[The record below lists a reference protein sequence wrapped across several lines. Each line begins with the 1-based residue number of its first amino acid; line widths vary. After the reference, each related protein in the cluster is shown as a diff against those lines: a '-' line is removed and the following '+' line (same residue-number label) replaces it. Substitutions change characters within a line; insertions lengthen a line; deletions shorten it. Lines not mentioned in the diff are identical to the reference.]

1 MKPAKCTQCGDSIIV
16 DETKE
21 AGICPSCGTA
31 FVTEKVINNYVNNYN
46 TVHNITENVT
56 KIIMGNEKDEAP
68 DFFKRGLTLLKLD
81 NLASSHKEFCRAA
94 ELSPEKAEYW
104 FYCAAT
110 EKKTRFSKY
119 MSNFYRLADAD
130 EIKKFDGQQG
140 VRLFPDLFSYMFNE
154 YDESVASGEI
164 SGVVSYR
171 LIPFFSY
178 LETLTEEEK
187 RKYCPT
193 VVEYLKEAYI
203 QRKGL
208 FALPQI
214 YDVFS
219 PFMDENAK
227 KQIFEA
233 RNAALN
239 RKKDGVIVIADAR
252 LLTKNDVF
260 SVTDDD
266 VHAIEFSFDCN
277 INEVKKILITPNIRE
292 ISLSTSTRVP
302 IVEIQEGTEFSKELL
317 DRCLICG
324 TELIIFPSGWAK
336 RLSESKNDDFPS
348 MPSAQ
353 ILYCPTAANLSFNL
367 IVALTPDYKQ
377 TEKIRSGYIAD
388 GKIIYP
394 VATQQKITDDF
405 DKLLLKYF
413 DKEIKSGEIS
423 GYKPDKKAGKK
434 GGCYVATCVY
444 GSYDCPEVWTLRRY
458 RDEKLDKTFLGRMFI
473 KFYYSISPLAVKIFG
488 RTKWFNKFFKARLDK
503 MTAKLKAQGFSDEP
517 YTDKY

>member
-1 MKPAKCTQCGDSIIV
+1 
-16 DETKE
+16 
-21 AGICPSCGTA
+21 
-31 FVTEKVINNYVNNYN
+31 
-46 TVHNITENVT
+46 
-56 KIIMGNEKDEAP
+56 
-68 DFFKRGLTLLKLD
+68 
-81 NLASSHKEFCRAA
+81 
-94 ELSPEKAEYW
+94 
-104 FYCAAT
+104 
-110 EKKTRFSKY
+110 
-119 MSNFYRLADAD
+119 
-130 EIKKFDGQQG
+130 
-140 VRLFPDLFSYMFNE
+140 MFNE

-277 INEVKKILITPNIRE
+277 IDEVKKILITPNIRE
-292 ISLSTSTRVP
+292 I
-302 IVEIQEGTEFSKELL
+302 
-317 DRCLICG
+317 
-324 TELIIFPSGWAK
+324 
-336 RLSESKNDDFPS
+336 
-348 MPSAQ
+348 
-353 ILYCPTAANLSFNL
+353 
-367 IVALTPDYKQ
+367 
-377 TEKIRSGYIAD
+377 
-388 GKIIYP
+388 
-394 VATQQKITDDF
+394 
-405 DKLLLKYF
+405 
-413 DKEIKSGEIS
+413 
-423 GYKPDKKAGKK
+423 
-434 GGCYVATCVY
+434 
-444 GSYDCPEVWTLRRY
+444 
-458 RDEKLDKTFLGRMFI
+458 
-473 KFYYSISPLAVKIFG
+473 
-488 RTKWFNKFFKARLDK
+488 
-503 MTAKLKAQGFSDEP
+503 
-517 YTDKY
+517 